1 MPSITLPPHAI
12 HSYRWSSH
20 PATAAA
26 VETDR
31 LQTTLATPADHAD
44 AQALLRA
51 ARLQSAPPQEAQ
63 AAQAAQAA
71 AQAAVQSELQ
81 GELQTRLGA
90 LQQAQQALPAR
101 APAATAGAAAA
112 APPPGDTLERGALP
126 AAAAPGQ
133 GGLGVAALWA
143 VPLGLLAPL
152 VVAAA
157 LRRRRWQPLPA
168 EASRASAWAVAD
180 YLPTAAVEAPEE
192 GAAYLE
198 FAPTR

>member
-51 ARLQSAPPQEAQ
+51 ARLQSAPPQG
-63 AAQAAQAA
+63 AQAAQAA
-71 AQAAVQSELQ
+71 AQAAVQGELQ

-112 APPPGDTLERGALP
+112 AAAAPGDTLERGALP

-133 GGLGVAALWA
+133 HGLGVAALWA
-143 VPLGLLAPL
+143 VPLGLLVPL
-152 VVAAA
+152 LVAAA

-168 EASRASAWAVAD
+168 EASRASPWAVAD

>member
-1 MPSITLPPHAI
+1 
-12 HSYRWSSH
+12 
-20 PATAAA
+20 

-112 APPPGDTLERGALP
+112 APPPPGDTLERGALP

-133 GGLGVAALWA
+133 RGLGVAALWA
-143 VPLGLLAPL
+143 VPLGLLVPL
-152 VVAAA
+152 LVAAA

-168 EASRASAWAVAD
+168 EASRASPWAVAD
-180 YLPTAAVEAPEE
+180 YLPAAAVEAPEE

>member
-51 ARLQSAPPQEAQ
+51 ARQQSAPPQAQ
-63 AAQAAQAA
+63 AARRRRRRRCKASCRASCRPGSAPCNRRSRPSPPA
-71 AQAAVQSELQ
+71 RPLRRPARRRRRRRATPSSA
-81 GELQTRLGA
+81 
-90 LQQAQQALPAR
+90 ALP
-101 APAATAGAAAA
+101 T
-112 APPPGDTLERGALP
+112 
-126 AAAAPGQ
+126 AAAPGQ
-133 GGLGVAALWA
+133 HGLGVAALWA
-143 VPLGLLAPL
+143 VPLGLLVPL
-152 VVAAA
+152 VAAAA
-157 LRRRRWQPLPA
+157 LRRRRCQSLPV
-168 EASRASAWAVAD
+168 EASRASPWAEAD

>member
-51 ARLQSAPPQEAQ
+51 ARLQSAPPQG
-63 AAQAAQAA
+63 AQAAQAA
-71 AQAAVQSELQ
+71 AQSELQ

-101 APAATAGAAAA
+101 APSATAGAAAA
-112 APPPGDTLERGALP
+112 AAAAAAPGDTLERGALP
-126 AAAAPGQ
+126 AAAAVGQ
-133 GGLGVAALWA
+133 RGLGVAALWA